1 MGIDQFRYDGR
12 RALVVGGASGM
23 GQATAQLLLD
33 LGAEVVI
40 MDVQPIHHPG
50 TTAIQMDLRD
60 RASIDAALASC
71 GGPINALFMCAGVA
85 DGSPGIEKA
94 LFLGQRHLVETAIS
108 SGSVPPGSAVGV
120 ISSVA
125 GLGWERAL
133 PELHPY
139 LDTDSFE
146 SGSEWIAQH
155 PDKATYSFAKKAF
168 LAYTARQA
176 YPFAKKGIR
185 INAILPGPTD
195 TPLARA
201 NAETW
206 LGFAADYR
214 GDLGVQ
220 PATAEDQAYPLV
232 FLCSDAAR
240 YVNGISFIVD
250 AGYVSSG
257 LTDTWD
263 APHIRVMM
271 GLDT

>member
-12 RALVVGGASGM
+12 RALVVGGASGI
-23 GQATAQLLLD
+23 GLATAQLLQD
-33 LGAEVVI
+33 LGADVVI
-40 MDVQPIHHPG
+40 MDVEPIHQSG
-50 TTAIQMDLRD
+50 ALAVQMDLRD
-60 RASIDAALASC
+60 RASIDEALAKC

-94 LFLGQRHLVETAIS
+94 LFLGQRHLIEKAID
-108 SGSVPPGSAVGV
+108 SGLVPRGSAVGV

-125 GLGWERAL
+125 GLGWEKAL
-133 PELHPY
+133 ADLTPY
-139 LDTDSFE
+139 LDTASFE
-146 SGSEWIAQH
+146 AGSDWIAQH
-155 PDKATYSFAKKAF
+155 PEKATYTWAKQAF

-176 YPFAKKGIR
+176 YSFAKQGIR

-201 NAETW
+201 NAEGW

-214 GDLGVQ
+214 GDLGVP

-240 YVNGISFIVD
+240 HVNGINFIVD

-257 LTDTWD
+257 LTGTWD
-263 APHIRVMM
+263 APHIKMMM
-271 GLDT
+271 GLA